1 MVVTSPVAGV
11 ISNTLS
17 AHAGMPKIVPVNVRM
32 PRKYLYSRVPRAS
45 PCVVTSPVPGTTLTT
60 RLLFEGTPQIDPSSA
75 TAAPSHLCSPGM
87 HGPNSC
93 TIVSVLALK
102 GHGPEGLGT
111 CVSGAAVALASRAE
125 TESGWKFLPRPIWSR
140 LLLVLRGNTP
150 KAEGNT

>member
-17 AHAGMPKIVPVNVRM
+17 AHAGMPKIVPVIVRM

-93 TIVSVLALK
+93 RGRVCDVVPPAGTGGARHVRFRRGCRARLARRDRVRLEVFAPS
-102 GHGPEGLGT
+102 HLESASS
-111 CVSGAAVALASRAE
+111 CSSGKHS
-125 TESGWKFLPRPIWSR
+125 
-140 LLLVLRGNTP
+140 
-150 KAEGNT
+150 